1 MARKKT
7 VEVNVTEVR
16 NEIVRKEQEIRNLE
30 AALTSTSSDI
40 GDYKII
46 KCMEYQTLGM
56 ELPYNINE
64 LNEKRQAVRDQIN
77 TLEGE
82 IVELQTQIDGAT
94 AE

>member
-1 MARKKT
+1 MDKKKISN
-7 VEVNVTEVR
+7 VNITDIEY
-16 NEIVRKEQEIRNLE
+16 EIVRKEQEIINLE
-30 AALTSTSSDI
+30 SVLTSNSSDI

-56 ELPYNINE
+56 ELPYDINE

-77 TLEGE
+77 VLEDE
-82 IVELQTQIDGAT
+82 IVELQTQIDGAV

>member
-7 VEVNVTEVR
+7 VEVNVMEVR
-16 NEIVRKEQEIRNLE
+16 EEIAKKEQEIRNLE
-30 AALTSTSSDI
+30 AALSSVSSNI

-46 KCMEYQTLGM
+46 KCMEYQALGM
-56 ELPYNINE
+56 EMPYGINE

-77 TLEGE
+77 TLEDE
-82 IVELQTQIDGAT
+82 IAGLQAQVDAVT

>member
-7 VEVNVTEVR
+7 VEVNVMEVR
-16 NEIVRKEQEIRNLE
+16 EEIAKKEQEIRNLE
-30 AALTSTSSDI
+30 AALSSVSSNI

-46 KCMEYQTLGM
+46 KCMEYQALGM
-56 ELPYNINE
+56 EMPYDINE

-77 TLEGE
+77 TLEDE
-82 IVELQTQIDGAT
+82 IAGLQAQVDAVT